1 MLNEHTSAASS
12 PQQSL
17 TKWVQSQFSGLYE
30 HPSPDTSDNAQDTDT
45 NTTRSRIQSMFT
57 PTAQIYLNHTG
68 PVPLEEFTKNLEQ
81 TFGTNKTEV
90 EWKECF
96 EVPDNNKEEKD
107 DNHEVVEGETG
118 IVAGYLIITR
128 TLKFR
133 IRATPA
139 KNYTHVSLS
148 AKIAREGTRVQGSDR
163 SEEKSGDSRRI
174 VQLFYTSASKAAP
187 VHIQGVHRT

>member
-107 DNHEVVEGETG
+107 DNHETG

-139 KNYTHVSLS
+139 KNYTHVS
-148 AKIAREGTRVQGSDR
+148 VQGSDR

>member
-1 MLNEHTSAASS
+1 MCFLSSLLLILSLILTTTMLNEHTSAPSS

-17 TKWVQSQFSGLYE
+17 TEWVQSRFSGLYE
-30 HPSPDTSDNAQDTDT
+30 HPSPDTSDT
-45 NTTRSRIQSMFT
+45 NTTQSRIQSMFT

-96 EVPDNNKEEKD
+96 EVPDSNKEEKD

-148 AKIAREGTRVQGSDR
+148 AKCVFPST
-163 SEEKSGDSRRI
+163 
-174 VQLFYTSASKAAP
+174 FT
-187 VHIQGVHRT
+187 

>member
-1 MLNEHTSAASS
+1 MLNEHTSAPSS

-17 TKWVQSQFSGLYE
+17 TEWVQSRFSGLYE
-30 HPSPDTSDNAQDTDT
+30 HPSPDTSDT
-45 NTTRSRIQSMFT
+45 NTTQSRIQSMFT

-96 EVPDNNKEEKD
+96 EVPDSNKEEKD

-148 AKIAREGTRVQGSDR
+148 AKVQGSDR

>member
-17 TKWVQSQFSGLYE
+17 TEWVQSRFSGLYE
-30 HPSPDTSDNAQDTDT
+30 HTRRDTSDSAQATDA
-45 NTTRSRIQSMFT
+45 NTTQSRIQSMFT

-68 PVPLEEFTKNLEQ
+68 PVPLEEFTKHLEQ
-81 TFGTNKTEV
+81 TFATNKTEF

-96 EVPDNNKEEKD
+96 EVPDSNKEEKD
-107 DNHEVVEGETG
+107 DNNEIG

-139 KNYTHVSLS
+139 KNYTHVSL
-148 AKIAREGTRVQGSDR
+148 VQGSDR
-163 SEEKSGDSRRI
+163 NEEKSVDSRRI
-174 VQLFYTSASKAAP
+174 VQLFYTSVNKAAP